1 MIELTGYLDEFVEP
15 TLDEFRR
22 DPFSRRRAYL
32 ACVAIYHAID
42 RYPLCGQAREKAE
55 RDALRE
61 AWRAESEEFE
71 IVEIAAHDF
80 KHVWAKLRKKTSAR
94 LFSEGRIPAAGMLGS
109 MGFNAQMLNDTGGV
123 ERLVSVAEKA
133 LEFLRRKAGELTT

>member
-1 MIELTGYLDEFVEP
+1 MIELTGYL
-15 TLDEFRR
+15 
-22 DPFSRRRAYL
+22 
-32 ACVAIYHAID
+32 AID

-80 KHVWAKLRKKTSAR
+80 KHVWAKLRKKTSGR
-94 LFSEGRIPAAGMLGS
+94 LFSEGRIPLPECSEAWAS
-109 MGFNAQMLNDTGGV
+109 T
-123 ERLVSVAEKA
+123 RRCSTTRAESS
-133 LEFLRRKAGELTT
+133 G